1 MKSPERKRLQN
12 IKRVLAPSPKKY
24 TRGTRSV
31 NGTAQGTHH
40 IPTAARRKKIH
51 QQVLMNHHIRAG
63 AAKKAKQRREAQVRN
78 ALKQDPLFPNNMANY
93 ISLFMNNATM
103 YSPSK
108 SHSKSSSKSHS
119 KSSSKSSSKSPTRR

>member
-1 MKSPERKRLQN
+1 MKSPERRRLQN

-24 TRGTRSV
+24 TRGTRLAESV
-31 NGTAQGTHH
+31 NGTRHA
-40 IPTAARRKKIH
+40 PTAARRKKIH

-103 YSPSK
+103 YSPRKSPRKSPSK
-108 SHSKSSSKSHS
+108 SPSKSPRKSP
-119 KSSSKSSSKSPTRR
+119 SKSPTRR